1 MMRSKEIRDRL
12 REIDDYLLDQYK
24 ASHPEKKR
32 DWRTYE
38 QQLVHRVKTA
48 IKNLEPLINEA
59 TGNILVARELGRPP
73 QLSIKQ
79 KLTLLLM
86 KELFDKSNRSMAS
99 MLAAFSLL
107 NGIDVS
113 YKTLERL
120 YSDPEVE
127 IALHNLHVLILKK
140 KGVQASNA
148 TGDGTGYSLSVAKHY
163 GTEAAKR
170 KDKAKESPPDMKKK
184 FVYSFKL
191 MDLESWL
198 YVAYGIGFRSERQ
211 AFDDAMLMLKKVDV
225 SLKSVR
231 LDRYYS
237 CSAYV
242 EIFGDTKVYVIPKK
256 NATLNGC
263 WKWKRTMFEFVD
275 ATVPYLEEY
284 YQRNHS
290 ESGLSADKRW
300 FGWKV
305 EQRRE
310 DRIEV
315 AIACGNLWHNLF
327 NMYR

>member
-1 MMRSKEIRDRL
+1 MRSKEIRDRL
-12 REIDDYLLDQYK
+12 REIDEYILDQYK
-24 ASHPEKKR
+24 ATHPEKKR

-48 IKNLEPLINEA
+48 IKNLEPLIDEA
-59 TGNILVARELGRPP
+59 TKNILVVRDTGRPP

-127 IALHNLHVLILKK
+127 IALHNLHILILKK
-140 KGVQASNA
+140 KGVQTSNA
-148 TGDGTGYSLSVAKHY
+148 AGDGTGYSLSVAKHY
-163 GTEAAKR
+163 GTEVTKR
-170 KDKAKESPPDMKKK
+170 KDKAKENPPTEGKK

-191 MDLESWL
+191 LDLESWL
-198 YVAYGIGFRSERQ
+198 YIAYGVGFRSEKQ
-211 AFDDAMLMLKKVDV
+211 AFDSAMEMLKTVEV
-225 SLKSVR
+225 ALRSVR

-242 EIFGDTKVYVIPKK
+242 ERFGNINVYVIPKK
-256 NATLNGC
+256 NATLKGS
-263 WKWKRTMFEFVD
+263 WEWKRTMFDFVEN
-275 ATVPYLEEY
+275 TVPYLEEY

-290 ESGLSADKRW
+290 ESGFSADKRW
-300 FGWKV
+300 FGWKI
-305 EQRRE
+305 EQKRE

>member
-1 MMRSKEIRDRL
+1 MMRSNEIRERL
-12 REIDDYLLDQYK
+12 KDIDDFLLDHYK
-24 ASHPEKKR
+24 ATHQEKKR

-38 QQLVHRVKTA
+38 QQLSHRVKTA
-48 IKNLEPLINEA
+48 IRELGPLIDEA
-59 TGNILVARELGRPP
+59 TGKITVSRELGRPP

-86 KELFDKSNRSMAS
+86 KELFDRSNRSMAS

-107 NGIDVS
+107 SEIDVS

-127 IALHNLHVLILKK
+127 IALFNLHVLILRKR
-140 KGVQASNA
+140 GVSVSDAA
-148 TGDGTGYSLSVAKHY
+148 GDGTGYSLSVAQHY

-170 KDKAKESPPDMKKK
+170 KDKAKKNPESGGKK
-184 FVYSFKL
+184 FVFSFKL
-191 MDLESWL
+191 LDLETWL
-198 YVAYGIGFRSERQ
+198 YVAYGIGFRSEKQ
-211 AFDDAMLMLKKVDV
+211 AFDNAMQMLKKVDV
-225 SLKSVR
+225 SLKSIR

-237 CSAYV
+237 CQRYV
-242 EIFGDTKVYVIPKK
+242 ESFGMTKVYVIPTK
-256 NATLNGC
+256 NATLNGS
-263 WKWKRTMFEFVD
+263 WEWKRTMFDFVD
-275 ATVPYLEEY
+275 NTIPYLEEY
-284 YQRNHS
+284 YQRNNS
-290 ESGLSADKRW
+290 EAGFSADKRW

-305 EQRRE
+305 DQRRD